1 VIRSANKDISYQKY
15 KGEIYMKSQKVKKMQ
30 GKIEQIEDNKK
41 YARVKIDDEWYSA
54 WDDVKEE
61 IKDLGVGSIIDFRF
75 TEKGKYKNIK
85 NINKKS
91 QNLSVKELSIE
102 SYTKGYND
110 ALNDIKKK
118 LDKMFK

>member
-1 VIRSANKDISYQKY
+1 
-15 KGEIYMKSQKVKKMQ
+15 MKSQKVKKMQ